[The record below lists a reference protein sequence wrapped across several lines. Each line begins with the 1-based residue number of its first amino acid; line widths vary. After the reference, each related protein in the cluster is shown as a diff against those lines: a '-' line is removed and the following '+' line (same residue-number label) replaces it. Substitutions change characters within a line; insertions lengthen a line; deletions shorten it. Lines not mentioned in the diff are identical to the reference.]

1 MAAVRQP
8 RPAGLPPNSPT
19 AAILI
24 YAIVTSSLVQL
35 TSFASALSTSSTA
48 AGCPDGCLCSNS
60 TGHVT
65 CDGSRLESFPVF
77 GRISVTNLD
86 LSRNS
91 IRCLNASTFADVGSG
106 YLGNVIELK
115 LRQNGIECLE
125 PDAFVDR
132 PIARRLQVLDLADND
147 LTSLQPGVFGP
158 LARLVQLDL
167 SANHLTSVDGL
178 FDGLSD
184 LVRLDLRANRLTAI
198 GSSTFDGLPALRY
211 LRLDDN
217 SISLIDQRAFSRL
230 ERLSYLAMKANPLGT
245 GVRFNFRSPFL
256 TYIDMSECQLD
267 RVPRGLPP
275 TVRYLQLRRNR
286 IRKLD
291 ARSLADCSRDLNIL
305 VLDENEL
312 DEIEDGALAPA
323 AGLQQLWLNG
333 NRLRTIPR
341 PLPVGLQKLFVDS
354 NRLDG
359 LVGRDLISVPITSS
373 NSGRSVPLDDDD
385 DNNVD
390 SQLTTV
396 SLMSNNI
403 STISSDAFRKL
414 SRLQSLDL
422 GANRIGRLATGTFSL
437 SNARLRTLSLS
448 NNPIDLIESG
458 AFAGLTDLEALSLS
472 YVTSPDVSVDGDAFV
487 DDMPSL
493 RRLDLDSS
501 PALVRRL
508 LVGSP
513 DSKFISTFRTVRD
526 LAAFGSELD
535 SLPIDF
541 FATRFP
547 DLTVLRMSSAR
558 WHCDQRLL
566 WLRNWLLSE
575 TTVHIDQPDVNFR
588 CATPPEVA
596 DRPLTSLDE
605 SKFAPSSFMSSDDV
619 YRTFSRALPRSSSTT
634 QQTMTQPSLRD
645 ADEPSAAK
653 ATRSSRD
660 QGDGDGDS
668 VPTWEELLNR
678 APIYQVDG
686 IDNRSTAIVEQSSSN
701 GSFSSNINRRP
712 PSTPLAPVGSKTL
725 GRSVGSLSNDGDGD
739 DDDKEDRGRVVMI
752 ALATVFV
759 TILLAAVL
767 LTVIVYLC
775 RKQQIAASRSPS
787 SAKSLYVPSS
797 PSPSSKIQ
805 NGRMATAGIGG
816 GSSYGSTSTVN
827 GRSAKH
833 HVQWQDTTAKDVVY
847 FMAANGSCSPK
858 TATSRCGCN
867 GSATSVRAAI
877 VERRRPSTV
886 TTTLIGDET
895 AETAMDGRELIAL
908 VPGRDMKHEGPLRV
922 YKWEDF

>member
-1 MAAVRQP
+1 MAAVRHP
-8 RPAGLPPNSPT
+8 RPAGLPPHSPT
-19 AAILI
+19 AAVFI
-24 YAIVTSSLVQL
+24 YIIVTSSLAQL
-35 TSFASALSTSSTA
+35 TSFASALSSSSA
-48 AGCPDGCLCSNS
+48 AVGCPDGCLCSNS

-65 CDGSRLESFPVF
+65 CDGSRLEAFPVF

-91 IRCLNASTFADVGSG
+91 IRCLNASTFAGVGSG

-115 LRQNGIECLE
+115 LRQNGIECIE
-125 PDAFVDR
+125 PDAFVNR

-147 LTSLQPGVFGP
+147 LTSLQPGAFGP
-158 LARLVQLDL
+158 LVRLVQLDL

-198 GSSTFDGLPALRY
+198 GSSTFDGLSALRY

-217 SISLIDQRAFSRL
+217 SISLIDQRAFSPL

-291 ARSLADCSRDLNIL
+291 ARSLVDCSRDLNIL

-323 AGLQQLWLNG
+323 SGLQQMWLNG
-333 NRLRTIPR
+333 NRLRTIPH
-341 PLPVGLQKLFVDS
+341 PLPVGLQKLFMDS
-354 NRLDG
+354 NRLEG
-359 LVGRDLISVPITSS
+359 LVGRDLISAPITSS
-373 NSGRSVPLDDDD
+373 SSGRSASLDDD
-385 DNNVD
+385 NVD

-403 STISSDAFRKL
+403 STVSSDAFRML
-414 SRLQSLDL
+414 PRLQSLDL
-422 GANRIGRLATGTFSL
+422 GANRIRRLMTGTFSQ

-448 NNPIDLIESG
+448 NNPIDTIEPRT
-458 AFAGLTDLEALSLS
+458 FEGLTDLETLSLS
-472 YVTSPDVSVDGDAFV
+472 YVVSSDVSVDGDAFA

-508 LVGSP
+508 LVETLEP
-513 DSKFISTFRTVRD
+513 KFVSTFRTVRD
-526 LAAFGSELD
+526 LAALGSELD
-535 SLPIDF
+535 SLPADF
-541 FATRFP
+541 FAARFP

-558 WHCDQRLL
+558 WRCDQRLL

-588 CATPPEVA
+588 CAAPPEVA
-596 DRPLTSLDE
+596 DHPLTSLDE
-605 SKFAPSSFMSSDDV
+605 SKFAPSSFMSFDDV
-619 YRTFSRALPRSSSTT
+619 YRTFSRELPRLSSTT
-634 QQTMTQPSLRD
+634 PSTRTRSNLRD
-645 ADEPSAAK
+645 ADELAA
-653 ATRSSRD
+653 ATTTWSSRG
-660 QGDGDGDS
+660 QGDGDS

-678 APIYQVDG
+678 ALTDQIG
-686 IDNRSTAIVEQSSSN
+686 STDNRSTAIAEQPSSN
-701 GSFSSNINRRP
+701 GSSSESNISGRP
-712 PSTPLAPVGSKTL
+712 PTVQPAPVGSKTL
-725 GRSVGSLSNDGDGD
+725 GRSVGSVSNDGNDDG
-739 DDDKEDRGRVVMI
+739 DDKEDRGRVVMI
-752 ALATVFV
+752 ALATVFI

-775 RKQQIAASRSPS
+775 RKQQIAASRSS
-787 SAKSLYVPSS
+787 AAKSLYVPAS
-797 PSPSSKIQ
+797 PSIKVQ
-805 NGRMATAGIGG
+805 NGRLATTGSGG

-827 GRSAKH
+827 GRGSKH
-833 HVQWQDTTAKDVVY
+833 HVQWQDTSAKDVVY

-858 TATSRCGCN
+858 TTTSRCGCN

-877 VERRRPSTV
+877 VERRRPSTA
-886 TTTLIGDET
+886 TTTLISDET
-895 AETAMDGRELIAL
+895 AETAIDGRELIAL